1 MNLAS
6 YTSSEGISDFSPCI
20 EALAWNQMD
29 KTTEKSGKFKILIV
43 LTDPINRP

>member
-6 YTSSEGISDFSPCI
+6 YTSSEGISDFLPCI

-29 KTTEKSGKFKILIV
+29 KTKEKKARNLKF
-43 LTDPINRP
+43 

>member
-29 KTTEKSGKFKILIV
+29 KTTEKKRDIQNFDSV
-43 LTDPINRP
+43 NRPH